1 MLAEI
6 VNHKT
11 NIINFSNNLFNTSD
25 VNQEITLNEEL
36 IKQVQFL

>member
-11 NIINFSNNLFNTSD
+11 NIINFSNHLFNTSD
-25 VNQEITLNEEL
+25 INQEITLNEEL
-36 IKQVQFL
+36 IKQAQFL